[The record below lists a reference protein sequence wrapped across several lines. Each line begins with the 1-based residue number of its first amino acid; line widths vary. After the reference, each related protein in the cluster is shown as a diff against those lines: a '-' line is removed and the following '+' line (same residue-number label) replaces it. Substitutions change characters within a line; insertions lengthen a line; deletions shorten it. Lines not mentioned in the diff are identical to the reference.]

1 MLVFVLHFNCLV
13 FHIKTKTKQNKTK
26 KISTVMCIWNC
37 WTIKGRLFCINQIGN
52 TESQST
58 VIIINEMKEQ
68 RNKNIFMFQLR
79 LSDGDLH

>member
-1 MLVFVLHFNCLV
+1 
-13 FHIKTKTKQNKTK
+13 
-26 KISTVMCIWNC
+26 MCIWNC
-37 WTIKGRLFCINQIGN
+37 WTIKGRLFCISQIGN

-58 VIIINEMKEQ
+58 AVIIIRLNEMKEQ